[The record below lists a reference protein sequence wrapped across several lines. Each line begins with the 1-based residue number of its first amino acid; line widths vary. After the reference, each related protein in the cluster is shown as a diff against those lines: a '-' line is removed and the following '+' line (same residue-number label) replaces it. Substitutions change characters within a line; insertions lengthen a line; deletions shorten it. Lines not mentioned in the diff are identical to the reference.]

1 MNDLGLFVVIIAM
14 GAFQGFILSAILI
27 LIKDRNKAANTFL
40 ALFLFLISLTMVGRL
55 LRELSFFEK
64 YPNFLALP
72 DAIIFLYGPLMYI
85 YLRKLF
91 VFSKLEKKNLVLL
104 FTPALLFIISEIPL
118 LFDENH
124 RLRILWTKHTTL
136 RFIFIEGSAIIHN
149 IYFLILQIRLF
160 STYKKISDNNFS
172 YKQYPAHL
180 RFLYLLTG
188 VTLFIWLLSYL
199 SWVFGYYNVLS
210 VIGYRI
216 IWLILPFISY
226 TMGYFAMKDSN
237 FYKISIPSINSG
249 KKKFS
254 NSEKKELLMQLADV
268 MTNKKLY
275 KRSDFSLT
283 LLSNTLS
290 LDRNKLSQLINE
302 EFKKNFNDW
311 TNDYRINNAKI
322 LLTESDLS
330 IKEIYYEVGFN
341 SKSAFNRAFKN
352 KLNTTPSEYRIE
364 AQNNLS

>member
-1 MNDLGLFVVIIAM
+1 MTM
-14 GAFQGFILSAILI
+14 GAIQGFILSVILAQ
-27 LIKDRNKAANTFL
+27 IKDRNKAANTFL
-40 ALFLFLISLTMVGRL
+40 SLFLFLISLTMVGRL
-55 LRELSFFEK
+55 LRESSLFEK

-104 FTPALLFIISEIPL
+104 FTPALLFVISEIPL
-118 LFDENH
+118 LLSENH
-124 RLRILWTKHTTL
+124 SLRILWTKHTTL
-136 RFIFIEGSAIIHN
+136 RFIVIEGSAIAHN
-149 IYFLILQIRLF
+149 IYFLGAQLRLF
-160 STYKKISDNNFS
+160 SEYKKISDNNFS

-180 RFLYLLTG
+180 RFLYVLVG

-210 VIGYRI
+210 IIGYRI

-226 TMGYFAMKDSN
+226 AMGYFAMKGSN
-237 FYKISIPSINSG
+237 YYKIAVPRTNNTKNQIFG
-249 KKKFS
+249 T
-254 NSEKKELLMQLADV
+254 EKKELLIQLNEA
-268 MTNKKLY
+268 MANNELY

-283 LLSNTLS
+283 VLSNTFS
-290 LDRNKLSQLINE
+290 IDRNKLSQLINT

-311 TNDYRINNAKI
+311 TNDYRVDDAKI

-352 KLNTTPSEYRIE
+352 RLGTTPSEYRTKVY
-364 AQNNLS
+364 NNLS